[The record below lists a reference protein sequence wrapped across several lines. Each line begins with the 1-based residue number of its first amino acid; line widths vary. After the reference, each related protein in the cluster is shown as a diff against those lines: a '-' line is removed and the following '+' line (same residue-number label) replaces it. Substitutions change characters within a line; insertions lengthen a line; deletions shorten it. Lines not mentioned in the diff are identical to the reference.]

1 MITPNVIADRTRN
14 IYRKYLK
21 LWLEGTETGFFP
33 HRVSADLR
41 IDRNNPQLNL
51 PAIERLREKSK
62 EQRGWGYTLVFK
74 RLESP
79 VLGHNDVPSEIRIDT
94 LDDLLRLSKRKPQFG
109 RTERVVQRLRK
120 ELPGLESWM
129 RQKLNTLEACEP
141 HLDGLIAVT
150 KYLLENPRPGCFA
163 QQLPVPV
170 DTKFI
175 GRHRV
180 ILAQWLNELLPSVW
194 IDLEASDF
202 SARFGLRKAS
212 TFRGVLL
219 LDDSLTEEL
228 NWPFDFCMAPCSSL
242 AKLVV
247 NDVTVVIYENQKSY
261 VSLPKLPRSIGV
273 CGEGAAAHELAS
285 VPFIQQNRVLYWGDV
300 DAAGLAILSQLRAR
314 LPQVESVLMHL
325 GVVNNFQGKLRS
337 GKGFQPKKV
346 HHLTAE
352 EQEAFDYCCKYNVS
366 LEQERI
372 LQDQVHAAFA
382 EKFAAG

>member
-1 MITPNVIADRTRN
+1 MITPDAIANRTKK
-14 IYRKYLK
+14 IYRKFLKQWLGGTEGDFFPYRVNADLK
-21 LWLEGTETGFFP
+21 L
-33 HRVSADLR
+33 
-41 IDRNNPQLNL
+41 DRNNPQLNL

-79 VLGHNDVPSEIRIDT
+79 VLGHNDVPSEVRIDT
-94 LDDLLRLSKRKPQFG
+94 LDDLLRLSKSKPHFG
-109 RTERVVQRLRK
+109 KTERVVQRLRE

-129 RQKLNTLEACEP
+129 RQRVTTLEACEP
-141 HLDGLIAVT
+141 QLDGLIAVAR
-150 KYLLENPRPGCFA
+150 YLIDHPRPGCFA

-170 DTKFI
+170 DTKFV

-180 ILAQWLNELLPSVW
+180 ILTQWLNELLPSVW
-194 IDLEASDF
+194 IDLEATDF
-202 SARFGLRKAS
+202 PARFGLRKSS

-228 NWPFDFCMAPCSSL
+228 GWPFDLCAVPCTSL
-242 AKLVV
+242 AKVV
-247 NDVTVVIYENQKSY
+247 ASNVTVVIYENQKSY

-273 CGEGAAAHELAS
+273 CGEGAAAYELAS
-285 VPFIQQNRVLYWGDV
+285 VPFIQQNRVLYWGDI

-314 LPQVESVLMHL
+314 LPQVGSVLMNL
-325 GVVNNFQGKLRS
+325 EVVHNFVGKLRS
-337 GKGFQPKKV
+337 GQGFQPKNV

-352 EQEAFDYCCKYNVS
+352 EQASFDYCCKHNVS

-382 EKFAAG
+382 EKFAIG